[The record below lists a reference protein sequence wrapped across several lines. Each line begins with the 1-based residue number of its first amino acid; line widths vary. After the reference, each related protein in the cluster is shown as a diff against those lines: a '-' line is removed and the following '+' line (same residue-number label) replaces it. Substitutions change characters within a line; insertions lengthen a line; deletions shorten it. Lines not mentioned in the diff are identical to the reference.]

1 MSPTLPVGAFGTQFE
16 RLCVWTI
23 MSFIPEED
31 LNMERA
37 KRCLI
42 LAPRFKERVAT
53 QNFGRFK
60 EEREEKVN

>member
-1 MSPTLPVGAFGTQFE
+1 
-16 RLCVWTI
+16 

-37 KRCLI
+37 KRRLI
-42 LAPRFKERVAT
+42 LAPRFKEREGT
-53 QNFGRFK
+53 RNFGRFK